1 MHLNPE
7 SKAVIDKLNESQS
20 VSATSTRIG
29 PFDQIT
35 KDVLQII
42 IENYEQL
49 NGLSG
54 ESRAKKFLDYYKRL
68 LEDRAK
74 SGEEKKDENI
84 EKQQK
89 EVTQENAKQTKWYIH
104 NIECHSIRG
113 IDSYGE
119 TFPFSFEGKSNLI
132 YGPNGSGKS
141 SLLVAVIWAFTGTT
155 ITDAS
160 NSEQDTDIHQKT
172 DGIKKGTRIRSNW
185 PLISTLPESNDIKSI
200 VPDSWVK
207 IELKTE
213 DQTNTLYIKQSLTSG
228 LEVGTDK
235 DALKPCKSLE
245 AYGIKPLDLQISLI
259 APTVLSRNTLDNA
272 DSIIKI
278 VSMILGFD
286 VLTDIGDLAANIGR
300 NRTTYANSIE
310 SGINSNWTSLQDKL
324 ARLPDPLDE
333 KSPARDKL
341 QDLISKDKPTLKELT
356 DKNTLIQDEIDNA
369 NKSVA
374 EILGVDSD
382 DKGLIE
388 GLAEKLIEA
397 IVYLEKEFKVVFP
410 SFAEVQYDAEQHG
423 GKTIQEIEKEFNT
436 FCVEARRRIRQRID
450 WWKKEKEEGSK
461 LSLKLR
467 ASDDYDAE
475 RMECP
480 VCDQSIKDLPIKAE
494 LERLKTLDQEL
505 QRELKD
511 FFKDLLEELKQIVSG
526 DIKNISQSLPSER
539 ILADWGKMKDVL
551 DDRLNG
557 IVSKYEPKVQSLC
570 KTFDDISVESVVF
583 FDEDDPELL
592 AASDT
597 FVKAC
602 NDCLKAIEILKW
614 GDINFGSIEEQLQKL
629 LTLPEETSLLA
640 VLSKGKSKASDIGP
654 LNIIK
659 AQLGEIIKLRGIIVA
674 LEADHNLIK
683 SLKLP
688 IDEIKKL
695 SAFALEKTMEV
706 FNKIKTVSDKNW
718 KLLYD
723 ESPTGL
729 IPSKL
734 VLERGKKIEP
744 FLSKQ
749 NYEVAGKYFANSGLQ
764 RSLALSFLCALIKE
778 HDGGMSF
785 VLFDD
790 PILSLDED
798 HREKWADRILAP
810 IMEDGAQIILA
821 THQSQFQ
828 KHCSHDFKSG
838 KIIELNPR
846 DRKQALSWQPGSSL
860 DRIKDSLD
868 SNWKA
873 VPNLLRKYC
882 EQVLITLQSYSDED
896 FFSPHNLSN
905 SLRKY
910 KNLRHPNPL
919 VSGQRDQIIKWVE
932 DERVDRVLNPG
943 SHALTEDDL
952 TKPIV
957 KTCLD
962 LIKSH
967 VKNNFESEM
976 SRLKALR
983 KRKMGGRI
991 ITITLSN
998 TTTFTFNES
1007 LQIKHIGR
1015 AAARPESWVVDE
1027 AEQETNVIIQKCA
1040 CVRVTG
1046 HTFDPIARCGQ
1057 CILLSES
1064 DDIPADGDLVVG
1076 ESSEQGK
1083 YLRRISFD
1091 DESAFLYSINPLK
1104 ITAPLQVDRKTLSLH
1119 RVIGVLYEPCRHC
1132 NGEGVNGNEWHP
1144 CNNIDP
1150 SYFEN
1155 KKMIAV
1161 EGDSMEPIARK
1172 GQKVLVEEGMSPQDC
1187 TIESGGLAVI
1197 ETDDE
1202 SVGNEIKRVYPKENN
1217 WILVSANPLEPYTPD
1232 IIPIKNIKKVWP
1244 LKGVIFEITENQFQ
1258 LPQ

>member
-20 VSATSTRIG
+20 VSATSTTIG

-42 IENYEQL
+42 IDNYEQL
-49 NGLSG
+49 NGLPG
-54 ESRAKKFLDYYKRL
+54 ESRAKKFLEYYKSL
-68 LEDRAK
+68 LEDRDK
-74 SGEEKKDENI
+74 SAEEKPDEII
-84 EKQQK
+84 EKQQ
-89 EVTQENAKQTKWYIH
+89 EEATQENAERPKWYIH

-141 SLLVAVIWAFTGTT
+141 SLLVAVIWAFTGIT

-160 NSEQDTDIHQKT
+160 DDKQDTDIHQKT
-172 DGIKKGTRIRSNW
+172 EGTKKGTKIRPNW
-185 PLISTLPESNDIKSI
+185 PLISTLPESNDIKNV
-200 VPDSWVK
+200 VPDSCVK

-213 DQTNTLYIKQSLTSG
+213 DQSNTLYIKRSLTSD
-228 LEVGTDK
+228 LEAGTDEN
-235 DALKPCKSLE
+235 ALKSCKSLE
-245 AYGIKPLDLQISLI
+245 EYGIKPLDLQISLL
-259 APTVLSRNTLDNA
+259 APTVLSRTTLDNA

-278 VSMILGFD
+278 LSMILGFD
-286 VLTDIGDLAANIGR
+286 VLDDIGLLAANIGR

-324 ARLPDPLDE
+324 ARLPDLLDE
-333 KSPARDKL
+333 RSPVRDKL

-436 FCVEARRRIRQRID
+436 FCVGARRRIKQRID
-450 WWKKEKEEGSK
+450 WWKKEKEEGTK

-480 VCDQSIKDLPIKAE
+480 VCDQSIKDLPIKVE

-511 FFKDLLEELKQIVSG
+511 FFKDLLEELKQIVSN
-526 DIKNISQSLPSER
+526 DIKNIGQSLPSDR

-557 IVSKYEPKVQSLC
+557 IVSKYESKVQSLC
-570 KTFDDISVESVVF
+570 KTFDDISVESAVF
-583 FDEDDPELL
+583 FDEDNAELL

-614 GDINFGSIEEQLQKL
+614 GDINFGSIKEQLQKL
-629 LTLPEETSLLA
+629 LTSPEETSLLA
-640 VLSKGKSKASDIGP
+640 VLSKSKSKASDIGP
-654 LNIIK
+654 LKTIK
-659 AQLGEIIKLRGIIVA
+659 TQLGEIIKLRETIEESETIHSLTG
-674 LEADHNLIK
+674 

-695 SAFALEKTMEV
+695 STFALEKTTEV
-706 FNKIKTVSDKNW
+706 FNEIKTVSDKNW

-734 VLERGKKIEP
+734 VIERGKKIEP

-749 NYEVAGKYFANSGLQ
+749 NYEVAGKYFANAGLQ
-764 RSLALSFLCALIKE
+764 RSIALSFLCALLEK
-778 HDGGMSF
+778 HDGGISF

-821 THQSQFQ
+821 THQSQFV

-838 KIIELNPR
+838 NIVELNPR
-846 DRKQALSWQPGSSL
+846 DRKQALSWQPGNSL
-860 DRIKDSLD
+860 YRIEHTLD
-868 SNWKA
+868 CNWKA
-873 VPNLLRKYC
+873 APNLLRKYC
-882 EQVLITLQSYSDED
+882 EQVLITLQSYSNED
-896 FFSPHNLSN
+896 FFSPHNLPN

-910 KNLRHPNPL
+910 KNLKRPNPL
-919 VSGQRDQIIKWVE
+919 VSGQRDQIIKWIE
-932 DERVDRVLNPG
+932 DKKIDCVLNPG

-962 LIKSH
+962 LIRKYVKS
-967 VKNNFESEM
+967 NFESEL

-983 KRKMGGRI
+983 RRKIGGRI
-991 ITITLSN
+991 IKITLSN
-998 TTTFTFNES
+998 MTTFTFNDS

-1015 AAARPESWVVDE
+1015 VAARPESWVIDVV
-1027 AEQETNVIIQKCA
+1027 EQETNFVIQHFG
-1040 CVRVTG
+1040 CVHVTG
-1046 HTFDPIARCGQ
+1046 NTFDPVARCGQ
-1057 CILLSES
+1057 CVLLADS
-1064 DDIPADGDLVVG
+1064 DDMPVDGDLVVG
-1076 ESSEQGK
+1076 ESSEQEK
-1083 YLRRISFD
+1083 YLRRISFND
-1091 DESAFLYSINPLK
+1091 NSAFLYSINPLK
-1104 ITAPLQVDRKTLSLH
+1104 IMAPLQVDRRTLSLH
-1119 RVIGVLYEPCRHC
+1119 RVIGVLYDPCKHC
-1132 NGEGVNGNEWHP
+1132 NAEILNGNEWHP
-1144 CNNIDP
+1144 CKNIDP

-1155 KKMIAV
+1155 KKMITV
-1161 EGDSMEPIARK
+1161 EGDSIEPIARK
-1172 GQKVLVEEGMSPQDC
+1172 GQKVLVENGMSPQDC

-1197 ETDDE
+1197 ETDEE
-1202 SVGNEIKRVYPKENN
+1202 SVGNEIKRVYPKKDN

-1244 LKGVIFEITENQFQ
+1244 LKGVIFEITENQF
-1258 LPQ
+1258 